1 MFLWLYLF
9 FGTADALRVAIA
21 GAHGGLGRELVRQ
34 SLDRGWKTFA
44 FIRRDDPV
52 FEPTRTGW
60 LSEDDT
66 YRVPM
71 RDKKL
76 STHLYEDILDVSY
89 DALAIAIGGRPFS
102 KDTSVE
108 TVERLCTNLP
118 KTCKKVCLVSAYGSG
133 DSLKNADAGI
143 RAMSDWYLKDVY
155 KAKRSTESIVSSL
168 DRGTLIVRPRVLSYD
183 SIPFNPISSTRQ
195 DVAREIVE
203 WMAR

>member
-1 MFLWLYLF
+1 MFLWLFLLWS
-9 FGTADALRVAIA
+9 TADAFRVAIA

-44 FIRRDDPV
+44 LVRRDDPV

-66 YRVPM
+66 YRVPV

-76 STHLYEDILDVSY
+76 STHSYEDELSY

-108 TVERLCTNLP
+108 TVERLCADLP

-155 KAKRSTESIVSSL
+155 KAKRSTEALVSSL
-168 DRGTLIVRPRVLSYD
+168 DKETLIVRPRVLSYD